1 MAKSIFKCKI
11 CNEKYTSLEGL
22 YSHIEEEH
30 SALIPPDMSVEQYYY
45 YLKTGRE
52 HGSCVVCKGK
62 TPWNP
67 KTKKYHRFCGDPDC
81 KAKYKETVDQRM
93 IGKYGKVNLLND
105 PDHQRK
111 MLMNRSISGHYDF
124 DGVSKPYVGSYELDF
139 LKTMDLFLNWDPKDI
154 EMPSP
159 HTYYYEYNGEKH
171 FYIPDA
177 FIYSLGLEIE
187 IKDGGNNPNMH
198 HKIQD
203 VDKEKE
209 RLKDEVMHNQK
220 LHHYIKLTNKN
231 YWNLFEFFR
240 ISKEH
245 VEKYGDYEKIPKII
259 LDEDIGAKKISS
271 NSRNLM
277 KEKASEALVENM
289 DIIEENLFISKDN
302 MEFNIGTFGN
312 GNNIL
317 YITGLGGSGKSTII
331 SQYAKEYN
339 AEALEFDAITS
350 ALIKGLENLN
360 RNKIHPIIL
369 EYLENENPNK
379 LNGFG
384 DKKFTIECVKFL
396 DWFENKVQ
404 NEDTLYI
411 IEGMQIFLCFE
422 PERFIGKP
430 MVIMGTSVVKSMY
443 RSVARVYRRSD
454 GDIAK
459 TFNFFINTLKRSGK
473 FIQNDRQ
480 INDLVNVV
488 SEGFEPDKAL
498 VWFDKPYYHEQKNN
512 YILYNGDDNK
522 LIIGEDDNM
531 FNIKENFN
539 VDKAL
544 VWFDKPFSKIVNKE
558 ITIYH
563 GSVIDIRGKTINP
576 LSVNVGATKIS
587 TPRWSTYFWDN
598 KYYAIHWA
606 ITWAVQGTMNTICC
620 YKGNDAK
627 TIIGKNKNVTDD
639 EFIKLIL
646 KKKPVI
652 YVYETK
658 VKTNKLE
665 IGSVPSLK
673 EYTVSEPVVITK
685 KEKIY
690 ITKDMIDEHIS
701 FMNEKDLREYWKQLD
716 YINHIPNV
724 RGPILNSILSNEI
737 DEYRTLIEDDL
748 RNGKIKKG
756 DDISKYR
763 SIINKGL
770 KDDSLGLRSPI
781 VENYIHTVTLGLNK
795 KMKRGLYGF
804 ADNTSYILYDDKVQL
819 KRVNNIMQPLTENFD
834 IDNEIEIIRFG
845 ITKDIDINLEG
856 VNKGA
861 YLRWNRSDE
870 LETLLEQISN
880 EWFDSKLNV
889 EDFIRIEDD
898 E

>member
-1 MAKSIFKCKI
+1 MANSIFKCKI

-289 DIIEENLFISKDN
+289 DIIEESLFISKDN

-379 LNGFG
+379 LNGFS
-384 DKKFTIECVKFL
+384 DKNFNIECVKFL

-443 RSVARVYRRSD
+443 RSVARTYRRSE
-454 GDIAK
+454 GDIVK
-459 TFNFFINTLKRSGK
+459 TFKFFLKTLKRTPT
-473 FIQNDRQ
+473 FIKNDRQ
-480 INDLVNVV
+480 LDELRDAVN
-488 SEGFEPDKAL
+488 EGFEPDKAL
-498 VWFDKPYYHEQKNN
+498 VWFDKPIDK
-512 YILYNGDDNK
+512 IMNK
-522 LIIGEDDNM
+522 T
-531 FNIKENFN
+531 IK
-539 VDKAL
+539 
-544 VWFDKPFSKIVNKE
+544 
-558 ITIYH
+558 IYH
-563 GSVIDIRGKTINP
+563 GSSVLINGKVIDPISP
-576 LSVNVGATKIS
+576 NVGATKIS
-587 TPRWSTYFWDN
+587 KPRWSTYFWDN
-598 KYYAIHWA
+598 REDAMI
-606 ITWAVQGTMNTICC
+606 WAVTDIVFDHYGKIAYN
-620 YKGNDAK
+620 GHNDR
-627 TIIGKNKNVTDD
+627 TYVGKPKNMDNREFTDYLINLLK
-639 EFIKLIL
+639 EFEFY
-646 KKKPVI
+646 I
-652 YVYETK
+652 YECEV
-658 VKTNKLE
+658 NIHDLE
-665 IGSVPSLK
+665 IGSAPSIR
-673 EYTVSEPVVITK
+673 EYTVSKPV
-685 KEKIY
+685 KILKRY
-690 ITKDMIDEHIS
+690 NYHLNRDIFKRCLKI
-701 FMNEKDLREYWKQLD
+701 MNEDELNNFKKNNPGVKHYSS
-716 YINHIPNV
+716 H
-724 RGPILNSILSNEI
+724 RGPILNNILDPDRDIN
-737 DEYRTLIEDDL
+737 RALIKTEV
-748 RNGKIKKG
+748 RQGNVKAGV
-756 DDISKYR
+756 DDISDFQY
-763 SIINKGL
+763 SINRHHKLGTYYL
-770 KDDSLGLRSPI
+770 K
-781 VENYIHTVTLGLNK
+781 ENYDHIITIGLNK
-795 KMKRGLYGF
+795 NMKRGLYGF
-804 ADNTSYILYDDKVQL
+804 ADNNSYILFDEKVQL

-834 IDNEIEIIRFG
+834 ISNDIDIIKFG
-845 ITKDIDINLEG
+845 INKDIDINLEG
-856 VNKGA
+856 MNKGA
-861 YLRWNRSDE
+861 YLRWNRNDE

>member
-277 KEKASEALVENM
+277 KEKASEALVEN
-289 DIIEENLFISKDN
+289 S
-302 MEFNIGTFGN
+302 
-312 GNNIL
+312 
-317 YITGLGGSGKSTII
+317 
-331 SQYAKEYN
+331 
-339 AEALEFDAITS
+339 
-350 ALIKGLENLN
+350 
-360 RNKIHPIIL
+360 
-369 EYLENENPNK
+369 
-379 LNGFG
+379 
-384 DKKFTIECVKFL
+384 
-396 DWFENKVQ
+396 
-404 NEDTLYI
+404 
-411 IEGMQIFLCFE
+411 
-422 PERFIGKP
+422 
-430 MVIMGTSVVKSMY
+430 
-443 RSVARVYRRSD
+443 
-454 GDIAK
+454 
-459 TFNFFINTLKRSGK
+459 NT
-473 FIQNDRQ
+473 
-480 INDLVNVV
+480 V

-498 VWFDKPYYHEQKNN
+498 VWFDKPIDK
-512 YILYNGDDNK
+512 IMNK
-522 LIIGEDDNM
+522 T
-531 FNIKENFN
+531 IK
-539 VDKAL
+539 
-544 VWFDKPFSKIVNKE
+544 
-558 ITIYH
+558 IYH
-563 GSVIDIRGKTINP
+563 GSSVLINGKVIDPISP
-576 LSVNVGATKIS
+576 NVGATKIS
-587 TPRWSTYFWDN
+587 KPRWSTYFWDN
-598 KYYAIHWA
+598 REDAMI
-606 ITWAVQGTMNTICC
+606 WAVTDIVFDHYGKIAYN
-620 YKGNDAK
+620 GHNDR
-627 TIIGKNKNVTDD
+627 TYVGKPKNIDNREFTDYLINLLK
-639 EFIKLIL
+639 EFEFY
-646 KKKPVI
+646 I
-652 YVYETK
+652 YECEV
-658 VKTNKLE
+658 NIHDLE
-665 IGSVPSLK
+665 IGSAPSIR
-673 EYTVSEPVVITK
+673 EYTVSKPV
-685 KEKIY
+685 KILKRY
-690 ITKDMIDEHIS
+690 NYHLNRDIVKRCLKI
-701 FMNEKDLREYWKQLD
+701 MNEDELNNFKKNNPGVKHYSS
-716 YINHIPNV
+716 H
-724 RGPILNSILSNEI
+724 RGPILNNILDPDRDIN
-737 DEYRTLIEDDL
+737 RALIKTEV
-748 RNGKIKKG
+748 RQGNVKAGV
-756 DDISKYR
+756 DDISDFQY
-763 SIINKGL
+763 SINRHHKLGTYYL
-770 KDDSLGLRSPI
+770 K
-781 VENYIHTVTLGLNK
+781 ENYDHIITIGLNK
-795 KMKRGLYGF
+795 NMKRGLYGF
-804 ADNTSYILYDDKVQL
+804 ADNNSYILFDEKVQL

-834 IDNEIEIIRFG
+834 ISNDIDIIKFG
-845 ITKDIDINLEG
+845 INKDIDINLEG
-856 VNKGA
+856 MNKGA
-861 YLRWNRSDE
+861 YLRWNRNDE